1 MTTENDITQLSD
13 LFFTDNHGKVY
24 RVLLDKLERP
34 LISRVLVLTG
44 GNQLKA
50 ASVLGINRNTLR
62 AKIKRLG
69 INV

>member
-1 MTTENDITQLSD
+1 MATENDIAQLSD
-13 LFFTDNHGKVY
+13 LFFTDNHGQVY

-34 LISRVLVLTG
+34 LISRVLDMTG

-50 ASVLGINRNTLR
+50 ANILGINRNTLR